1 MWSFSQEKAEVMTEV
16 TVLLVPIRDLPE
28 DVKNRTPNSDASKIQ
43 AVSCICIASDLFLG
57 KARFL

>member
-1 MWSFSQEKAEVMTEV
+1 MVTEV
-16 TVLLVPIRDLPE
+16 TVLSVPIRDLPE